1 MDSDLSKFKSF
12 HLKLQGSY
20 CSIEIFLNTIL
31 HWKLHCYLCIL
42 FYCKSVTDGNTVL
55 VWPRRFCLAH
65 FRCRKDFYHQATW
78 ERRTLLEG
86 HFYCWTSKN
95 SVPIFILLNWIP
107 PLAFCGACSDLL
119 SCRTIWNFHFILYCL
134 KTMCRIL
141 HCLLIFFSES
151 CVISSTIKILM
162 SH

>member
-1 MDSDLSKFKSF
+1 MKDSIHYGLWSFKVQIFSSKTSRIILLYWNISKHNFALKIALLSMHPF
-12 HLKLQGSY
+12 
-20 CSIEIFLNTIL
+20 
-31 HWKLHCYLCIL
+31 

-134 KTMCRIL
+134 KTMCRIWY
-141 HCLLIFFSES
+141 CLLIFSLNQV
-151 CVISSTIKILM
+151 C
-162 SH
+162 H